1 MARKANTTRPTLA
14 MIAKECGVS
23 NATVSRVLRGDHAHG
38 FSVRP
43 EVRDRIMQTV
53 AKLNYRPDLTAR
65 SLRAQQTHVIAV
77 LGLNHQWKSSSDVN
91 SAAIGAAVDV
101 LHELGYSVCTSFP
114 KPTAD
119 GSSEG
124 QLPPWRVDGY
134 LLVGIQTQK
143 SLVEVEASGIPYVG
157 INTRVGAKGYA
168 CQVDDALGIKKVLD
182 YLQEMGH
189 QRIAY
194 RNGSADRAR
203 PDSHAVQDRHAAF
216 VNEITSRQL
225 PLLDHHESMVMDD
238 KEFLN
243 HTLAAKATAIL
254 SYDLTESIRLMQA
267 AYQMSVNIPGDISL
281 VGFNDEYPA
290 ALLTPPL
297 TVMGVPARSMGRQAA
312 VMLVDLL
319 QGRKVDERIRV
330 FEEQLITRQS
340 VARV

>member
-1 MARKANTTRPTLA
+1 MNNDTPASRPTLA
-14 MIAKECGVS
+14 MIAKACGVS
-23 NATVSRVLRGDHAHG
+23 NATVSRVLRGDHANG

-43 EVRDRIMQTV
+43 EVRDRIMQAV
-53 AKLNYRPDLTAR
+53 AQMNYRPDMTAR

-77 LGLNHQWKSSSDVN
+77 LGLNHQWKSVSDVN

-114 KPTAD
+114 KPPQD
-119 GSSEG
+119 GSTG
-124 QLPPWRVDGY
+124 GILPPWRVDGY
-134 LLVGIQTQK
+134 LLVGIQTK
-143 SLVEVEASGIPYVG
+143 DSLMEIEASGIPYVG
-157 INTRVGAKGYA
+157 INTRVGQTGYA
-168 CQVDDALGIKKVLD
+168 CQVDDDLGIQKVLD

-216 VNEITSRQL
+216 VREMRSRNL
-225 PLLDHHESMVMDD
+225 PLLEHHQTMVMDD
-238 KEFLN
+238 RDFL
-243 HTLAAKATAIL
+243 TQTCVQQASVILA
-254 SYDLTESIRLMQA
+254 YDLTEAIRMMQA
-267 AYQMSVNIPGDISL
+267 AYQMQLQIPRDMSL
-281 VGFNDEYPA
+281 ICFNDEYPA

-319 QGRKVDERIRV
+319 QGRHVAQRIQM

-340 VARV
+340 VRRV

>member
-1 MARKANTTRPTLA
+1 
-14 MIAKECGVS
+14 MIAKVCGVS
-23 NATVSRVLRGDHAHG
+23 NATVSRVLRGDHTNG

-43 EVRDRIMQTV
+43 QVRERIMQTV
-53 AKLNYRPDLTAR
+53 AQLNYRPDLTAR

-77 LGLNHQWKSSSDVN
+77 LGLNHQWKSVSDVN

-114 KPTAD
+114 KPASD
-119 GSSEG
+119 GTSAG

-134 LLVGIQTQK
+134 LLVGIQTK
-143 SLVEVEASGIPYVG
+143 NSLIEVEASGIPYVG
-157 INTRVGAKGYA
+157 INTRIGQRGYA
-168 CQVDDALGIKKVLD
+168 CQVDDDLGIQKVLN

-189 QRIAY
+189 ERIAY

-203 PDSHAVQDRHAAF
+203 PDSHAVQDRHGAF
-216 VNEITSRQL
+216 VREIRSRKL
-225 PLLDHHESMVMDD
+225 VLLEHHESMVMDD
-238 KEFLN
+238 TEFLHN
-243 HTLAAKATAIL
+243 TLAQNATAIL
-254 SYDLTESIRLMQA
+254 AYDLTESIRLMQA
-267 AYQMSVNIPGDISL
+267 AFQLKIQIPGDISL

-297 TVMGVPARSMGRQAA
+297 TVMGVPARSMGREAA

-319 QGRKVDERIRV
+319 QGRKVAQKIRN

-340 VARV
+340 VSRIY